1 MKLTPF
7 LTSLLF
13 IAGALLTAC
22 GSATPS
28 VSSPPMPL
36 SGTSWA
42 LIRINGQTVAE
53 NTLPTL
59 IIDGNAVGGNA
70 SCNSFGGDFSQEGDQ
85 LRFGPL
91 FSTMMACLE
100 PGCMEQEAAYMQAL
114 EAAVGFRIES
124 GQLTLFDE
132 EGQALLVFDPYQPPL
147 GEKTW
152 ILTAY
157 AVPPGMTTPLPDARV
172 TAQFTGD
179 AVRGSAGCNEYSAP
193 YTQDGETIRFDPAIS
208 TEMFCVEPEGLMQQE
223 SEFLNAFG
231 LAVSYKI
238 EGRMLNFYNDKGLSA
253 FGQADGGRVFGAQP
267 GVRFTFGVADEEDV
281 HVVNYSWVCPGVL
294 LQL

>member
-1 MKLTPF
+1 MKFTSF
-7 LTSLLF
+7 LTGFLL
-13 IAGALLTAC
+13 IASALLTAC
-22 GSATPS
+22 GSATAAISPS
-28 VSSPPMPL
+28 MPL

-42 LIRINGQTVAE
+42 LILINGQSVVE
-53 NTLPTL
+53 NALPTL
-59 IIDGNAVGGNA
+59 IIDETSVGGNA

-100 PGCMEQEAAYMQAL
+100 PGIMEQEVAYMQAL

-132 EGQALLVFDPYQPPL
+132 EGQALLVFDSYRPSL

-157 AVPPGMTTPLPDARV
+157 AVPSGITTPLPTVQV

-179 AVRGSAGCNEYSAP
+179 EVRGSAGCNEYSAP
-193 YTQDGETIRFDPAIS
+193 YSQDGEKIRFDSAIS
-208 TEMFCVEPEGLMQQE
+208 TKMFCVEPEGLMQQE
-223 SEFLNAFG
+223 SDFLNAFG

-238 EGRMLNFYNDKGLSA
+238 EGRVLNFYNDKGQTVLQFMQSA
-253 FGQADGGRVFGAQP
+253 
-267 GVRFTFGVADEEDV
+267 E
-281 HVVNYSWVCPGVL
+281 
-294 LQL
+294 